1 MDTVYHE
8 GQNNTMEN
16 DMFQNK
22 TAYLVKCDNNI
33 LIISIYHVNIM
44 PRTEKHKKWF
54 KLATI
59 CFKNGH

>member
-1 MDTVYHE
+1 
-8 GQNNTMEN
+8 MEN